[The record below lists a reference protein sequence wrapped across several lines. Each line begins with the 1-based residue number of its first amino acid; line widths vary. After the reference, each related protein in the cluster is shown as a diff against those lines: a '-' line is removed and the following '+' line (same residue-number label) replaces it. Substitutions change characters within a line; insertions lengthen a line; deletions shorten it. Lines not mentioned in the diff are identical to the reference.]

1 MVRLNLA
8 FKCYNNLLSS
18 RAKIMT
24 TRKYNFVSVLAI
36 VAPVKLLISLTSVFA
51 PGLASCVSL
60 NVITQFSDYVKS
72 KILHS

>member
-1 MVRLNLA
+1 
-8 FKCYNNLLSS
+8 
-18 RAKIMT
+18 MT
-24 TRKYNFVSVLAI
+24 TRKYNFVSALAI

-51 PGLASCVSL
+51 SGLASCVSL